1 MTTQYDVV
9 RETPTGASYERITFG
24 RINVRGAEPLGERA
38 YARYRFLTQLFEERL
53 EKGQLTSVV
62 ADRDE
67 NPDDPWYLTILRL
80 ADLSDGDYGW
90 LAGRFLLLTF
100 RRRSD
105 DDEGP
110 IIAIDTQ
117 DRWFALSPPERMS
130 VGDAR
135 SDTESLVRAV
145 VGEWGQSSEFASLY
159 DLDFVSSGS
168 RVTEWLAAHHVVSE
182 LTLWIKRTN
191 PGVDLTEH
199 RKLLAAYNADEEERT
214 LRATKRSS
222 LEIDDELIESISP
235 DLANGHVQVRAR
247 GESAEGDAE
256 EIDTREM
263 PDEERIAPTG
273 RAALSTLAVRVLVA
287 LLSRRDSAP

>member
-9 RETPTGASYERITFG
+9 QETPTGASYERIAFG

-38 YARYRFLTQLFEERL
+38 YSRYLFLIRLFEERL
-53 EKGQLTSVV
+53 EKGQLASVV
-62 ADRDE
+62 ADDAG
-67 NPDDPWYLTILRL
+67 NPDDPWYLSIFRL
-80 ADLSDGDYGW
+80 SDLPDGDYGW
-90 LAGRFLLLTF
+90 LADRFQLLTF
-100 RRRSD
+100 RRSSD

-110 IIAIDTQ
+110 IIAIDTRN
-117 DRWFALSPPERMS
+117 RWFALSPPERMS

-135 SDTESLVRAV
+135 AEAEAVVRAV
-145 VGEWGQSSEFASLY
+145 VGQWGQSREFAGLY
-159 DLDFVSSGS
+159 DLDFVSSGT
-168 RVTEWLAAHHVVSE
+168 RVTEWLAAHRVISE

-247 GESAEGDAE
+247 GETEDGDAE

-263 PDEERIAPTG
+263 PDEERLTTG
-273 RAALSTLAVRVLVA
+273 RAALATLVVRVLAA
-287 LLSRRDSAP
+287 LISRLDSAP

>member
-9 RETPTGASYERITFG
+9 RETPTGASYERIAFG

-38 YARYRFLTQLFEERL
+38 HARYRFLIRLFEERL
-53 EKGQLTSVV
+53 EAGRLAEVV
-62 ADRDE
+62 ADRAGD
-67 NPDDPWYLTILRL
+67 PDDPWYLSIFRL
-80 ADLSDGDYGW
+80 ADLPDGDYGW
-90 LAGRFLLLTF
+90 LADRFQLLTF

-110 IIAIDTQ
+110 IIAIDTH

-135 SDTESLVRAV
+135 SEAEALLRAV
-145 VGEWGQSSEFASLY
+145 VGQWGQSSEFADLY
-159 DLDFVSSGS
+159 DLDFVSSGA
-168 RVTEWLAAHHVVSE
+168 RVTDWLAAHQVISE

-247 GESAEGDAE
+247 GETKDGDVE

-263 PDEERIAPTG
+263 PDEERLATG
-273 RAALSTLAVRVLVA
+273 RAALATLAVRVLAA
-287 LLSRRDSAP
+287 LLSRLDSAP